1 MGLEIIGAVAGG
13 LAIAGAIYAFFKGRA
28 MLEARAVRNTE
39 KVDDL
44 DEFVNREIAE
54 LKGQVDR
61 SLEEIKA
68 EAEKDW
74 QQFKSDYERDREI
87 THDRIQRHSDRLD
100 KYIESSV
107 DIKTTLASVQ
117 TLVSQLVDRID
128 RFEQTVSDALRAR
141 SAGRHE

>member
-1 MGLEIIGAVAGG
+1 MGLEIIGAVTGG
-13 LAIAGAIYAFFKGRA
+13 IAIAGAIYAFFKGRA

-44 DEFVNREIAE
+44 RLSVEKATAE
-54 LKGQVDR
+54 LKNK
-61 SLEEIKA
+61 I
-68 EAEKDW
+68 EKDW
-74 QQFKSDYERDREI
+74 AEFKTDYERDREI

-117 TLVSQLVDRID
+117 TLVGQLVDRID
-128 RFEQTVSDALRAR
+128 RFEATVRDALLAR
-141 SAGRHE
+141 RGG